1 MAAMAVSANGTDVNN
16 SDNVYEPYSNRPETY
31 IVPVVFAMIFVVGV
45 LGNGTLVLVFIRHRS
60 MRNVPNTYILSL
72 ALGDLLVIITCVPF
86 TSTVYTVESWPYGEL
101 ICKLSEATKDVS
113 IGVSV
118 FTLTALSAERY
129 CAIVNPI
136 RRHVSS
142 KPFTLMTA
150 VAIWILAV
158 VLATPSATF
167 SHLATELIPNTNVTI
182 VYCYPFPKTLGD
194 GYARGM
200 IMFKLLAYYVVPLFV
215 IGCFYLLMAHHL
227 MVSTRN
233 MPGELQHAGQS
244 GQIRARK
251 KVAKMVLSFVVIFMI
266 SFLPYHVFMVWFH
279 FNSNSR
285 DEYDDYWHA
294 FRIVGFCLSFINS
307 CVNPVALY
315 FISGVFRKHFNRYL
329 FCCCPFARSGPAA
342 VESTIQ
348 DINLTHV
355 NSTSCRRHNSV
366 VTSHATTLGHAT

>member
-1 MAAMAVSANGTDVNN
+1 MCCL
-16 SDNVYEPYSNRPETY
+16 YPR
-31 IVPVVFAMIFVVGV
+31 
-45 LGNGTLVLVFIRHRS
+45 
-60 MRNVPNTYILSL
+60 
-72 ALGDLLVIITCVPF
+72 
-86 TSTVYTVESWPYGEL
+86 
-101 ICKLSEATKDVS
+101 
-113 IGVSV
+113 
-118 FTLTALSAERY
+118 RY

-150 VAIWILAV
+150 VAIWMLAV

-167 SHLATELIPNTNVTI
+167 SHVATEPIPRSNATI
-182 VYCYPFPKTLGD
+182 EYCYPFPAALGD
-194 GYARGM
+194 GYAKAM
-200 IMFKLLAYYVVPLFV
+200 VMFKLLAYYVAPLCV
-215 IGCFYLLMAHHL
+215 IACFYLLMAHHL

-233 MPGELQHAGQS
+233 VPGELQHAGQS

-251 KVAKMVLSFVVIFMI
+251 KVAKMVLSFVVIFMV

-279 FNSNSR
+279 FYPGSR
-285 DEYDDYWHA
+285 DAYDDYWHA

-315 FISGVFRKHFNRYL
+315 LVSGVFRKHFNRYL
-329 FCCCPFARSGPAA
+329 FCCCPFARPGPVA
-342 VESTIQ
+342 VESTCCAQ

-366 VTSHATTLGHAT
+366 LVAGAGGHAAVLGAVSGGHGA